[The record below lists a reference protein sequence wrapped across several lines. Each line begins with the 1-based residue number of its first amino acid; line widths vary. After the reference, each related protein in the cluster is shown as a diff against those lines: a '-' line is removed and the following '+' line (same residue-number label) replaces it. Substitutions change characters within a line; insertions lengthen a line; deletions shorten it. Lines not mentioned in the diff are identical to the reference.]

1 MATELQRQRRTRR
14 EHFDTE
20 EEYRVFA
27 DRRNEATKKCRK
39 EKEEKLRSLSDQVPR
54 LRAENKCLRER
65 VRKLEAA
72 AIADNEKDRKI
83 AGLERRVRELEKAAM
98 AKVGLDQGP
107 ALNDSTHCTRDFEDW
122 GADMDEEWSDLV
134 NLPGG
139 ENDLVSPAFMSFI
152 LDDDSKA

>member
-1 MATELQRQRRTRR
+1 MELHRQRRTRR

-39 EKEEKLRSLSDQVPR
+39 EKEEKLRSLSEQVPR
-54 LRAENKCLRER
+54 LEAENKCLREQ

-72 AIADNEKDRKI
+72 VIADNEKDRRI
-83 AGLERRVRELEKAAM
+83 ADLEQRVRGLEKALERAP
-98 AKVGLDQGP
+98 VP
-107 ALNDSTHCTRDFEDW
+107 DSEDW
-122 GADMDEEWSDLV
+122 GTDMDDEWSDLV
-134 NLPGG
+134 HLPGG
-139 ENDLVSPAFMSFI
+139 ENVPVSPSFISFI

>member
-1 MATELQRQRRTRR
+1 MELHRQRRTRR

-39 EKEEKLRSLSDQVPR
+39 EKEEKLRSLSEQVPR
-54 LRAENKCLRER
+54 LEAENKSLREQ

-72 AIADNEKDRKI
+72 VIADNEKDRRI
-83 AGLERRVRELEKAAM
+83 ADLEQRVRGLEKALEKVKM
-98 AKVGLDQGP
+98 AQGQALDARAP
-107 ALNDSTHCTRDFEDW
+107 VPDSEDW
-122 GADMDEEWSDLV
+122 GTDMDDEWSDLV
-134 NLPGG
+134 HLPGG
-139 ENDLVSPAFMSFI
+139 ENVPVSPSFISFI